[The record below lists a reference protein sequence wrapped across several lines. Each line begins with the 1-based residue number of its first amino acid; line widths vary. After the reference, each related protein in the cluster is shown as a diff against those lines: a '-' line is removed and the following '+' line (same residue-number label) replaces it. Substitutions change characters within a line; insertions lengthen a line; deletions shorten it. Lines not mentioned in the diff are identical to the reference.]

1 MKFLAMALGT
11 AILGMIWAMVINCPA
26 FALFMLPCMA
36 FTGILLYIDVKGGFN
51 G

>member
-1 MKFLAMALGT
+1 MKYLVMAFGV
-11 AILGMIWAMVINCPA
+11 AFWGMIWAMAINCPT

>member
-11 AILGMIWAMVINCPA
+11 AVLGMVWAMVINCPA

-36 FTGILLYIDVKGGFN
+36 ITSVLLYMDMKGGFN

>member
-1 MKFLAMALGT
+1 MKFLAMALVV
-11 AILGMIWAMVINCPA
+11 AVFGMVWAMAINCPA
-26 FALFMLPCMA
+26 FAALMLPCMA